1 VRISTTLLHELKRRG
16 SKYGLA
22 TMCGGVGQGLVL
34 FMKIAVK
41 ARLMPDTNEPTWLLK
56 KFVFSFPVSTSRKV
70 TAELSG
76 AVFVQ
81 QSSVYI

>member
-1 VRISTTLLHELKRRG
+1 
-16 SKYGLA
+16 
-22 TMCGGVGQGLVL
+22 
-34 FMKIAVK
+34 MKIAVK
-41 ARLMPDTNEPTWLLK
+41 ARLMPDTNEPTWLFEKVCFQFL
-56 KFVFSFPVSTSRKV
+56 PVSTSRKV